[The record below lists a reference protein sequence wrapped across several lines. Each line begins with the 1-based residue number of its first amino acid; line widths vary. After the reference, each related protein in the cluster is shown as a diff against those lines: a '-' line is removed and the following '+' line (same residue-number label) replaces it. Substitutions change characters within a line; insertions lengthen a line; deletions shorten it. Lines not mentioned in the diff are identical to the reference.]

1 MAYTTHSITDPSV
14 RRLCLLSALALG
26 TACGD
31 DATATTSNDASTGG
45 STSTGSTDPTSEST
59 TGRPTST
66 TTVDPTSAG
75 STAALDESSS
85 STTDESDSGTTMV
98 DPTDGSTTMVD
109 PTDASSSSSGGAE
122 ESSSSTGMMVVDE
135 CPYGELMSPDLLNA
149 STLGQDSEFTNSCG
163 GGGAPDVSYT
173 LTAPADGTYF
183 FTATSPDGV
192 VDPLVAVY
200 DGTCGGPELACNEDI
215 DGTTTAA
222 RVSAALT
229 MGQTVTVVL
238 DGFSLAGG
246 AIDLE
251 VAFFEGTC
259 PDGDVGDL
267 IPVTQMGSTVDGDN
281 TTFGSCGGTT
291 ANDDQWFFT
300 APQAGIYTVD
310 TLGSDFDTVLY
321 ALDGCGGTELTCNDD
336 AGDMTSR
343 INVTLTAGQEVVF
356 VVDGADLESGNYNLN
371 VELDACP
378 DFEILG
384 DVPIVETGS
393 TVGEVN
399 SSSGS
404 CGFGSAPDVAYT
416 FTAPEAGQ
424 YIFDTEGSAFD
435 TVLYAF
441 DGETCDGTELAC
453 NDQAIGNQSRIVLD
467 LEADQ
472 QITVV
477 VDGWSTGQGDYIL
490 NVTSPECGNGNV
502 EFGEACDTD
511 DLDGETCGTQGF
523 GGGTLVCDATCNFD
537 ASGCDTCGNGIADG
551 ADECDGIALGSMN
564 CQDLGFDGGSL
575 DCAADCTYDTD
586 ECANG
591 IVAYCSTPNAAID
604 GAFPTTTDTIN
615 VPDAG
620 NIADVDVFVDIT
632 HTWAGDLDIV
642 LSADDLGLTTDLVFD
657 TCTSTNDL
665 YGFFNDEGTTTPGA
679 NCDEPIAIEGN
690 MVPQGSMSTFDGMSV
705 TGDWSLQITDDA
717 GPDDGVLNEWCIY
730 VTLE

>member
-1 MAYTTHSITDPSV
+1 MAHTPHSLKDPSV
-14 RRLCLLSALALG
+14 RLCLLSALALG

-31 DATATTSNDASTGG
+31 DATATTSSDSSTGG
-45 STSTGSTDPTSEST
+45 TTTSTSTDPTPTSST
-59 TGRPTST
+59 SGTPTST
-66 TTVDPTSAG
+66 TEDPGTGSE
-75 STAALDESSS
+75 STASVDESSTTRGGLDS
-85 STTDESDSGTTMV
+85 STTMV

-109 PTDASSSSSGGAE
+109 PTDASSSSSTGG
-122 ESSSSTGMMVVDE
+122 ESSSSTGTMMATE
-135 CPYGELMSPDLLNA
+135 CPYGTLMSPDLLNA
-149 STLGQDSEFTNSCG
+149 TTFEQDSEFTNSCG

-200 DGTCGGPELACNEDI
+200 DGVCGGPELACNEDI

-259 PDGDVGDL
+259 PDGDVGP
-267 IPVTQMGSTVDGDN
+267 IVPVTQMSSTVDGDN

-291 ANDDQWFFT
+291 ANDDQWIFT

-310 TLGSDFDTVLY
+310 TLGSNFDTVLY
-321 ALDGCGGTELTCNDD
+321 ALDGCGGTEIICNDD

-356 VVDGADLESGNYNLN
+356 VVDGAELESGDYNLN

-378 DFEILG
+378 DFEIMGAL
-384 DVPIVETGS
+384 PAVEMGS

-404 CGFGSAPDVAYT
+404 CGFGDAPDVAYT
-416 FTAPEAGQ
+416 FTAPEAGT

-441 DGETCDGTELAC
+441 DGETCEGAELAC

-467 LEADQ
+467 LAADQ

-502 EFGEACDTD
+502 EFGEACDMD
-511 DLDGETCGTQGF
+511 DLDGETCATQGF
-523 GGGTLVCDATCNFD
+523 GGGTLACDASCNLD
-537 ASGCDTCGNGIADG
+537 ASGCDTCGNNVVEG
-551 ADECDGIALGSMN
+551 ADECDGISLGSMN

-591 IVAYCSTPNAAID
+591 IISVCSSPNAVID
-604 GAFPTTTDTIN
+604 GDFPTTTDTIT
-615 VPDAG
+615 VADAG
-620 NIADVDVFVDIT
+620 TIADVDVFIDIT
-632 HTWAGDLDIV
+632 HTWAGDLDIT
-642 LSADDLGLTTDLVFD
+642 LSADDLGLTTDLVLD
-657 TCTSTNDL
+657 VCTSTDDL
-665 YGFFNDEGTTTPGA
+665 YAFFNDEGTGTPGA
-679 NCDEPIAIEGN
+679 NCEEPVAIEGN
-690 MVPQGSMSTFDGMSV
+690 LVPQGSLATFDGMSV
-705 TGDWSLQITDDA
+705 TGDWSLQVTDDA
-717 GPDDGVLNEWCIY
+717 SPDDGVLNEWCLY